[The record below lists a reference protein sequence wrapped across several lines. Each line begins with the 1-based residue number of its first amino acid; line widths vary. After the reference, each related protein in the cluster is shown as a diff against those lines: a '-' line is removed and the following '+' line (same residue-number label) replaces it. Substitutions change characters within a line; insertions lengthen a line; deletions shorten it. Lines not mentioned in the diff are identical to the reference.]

1 MTFFTYQEVAKLG
14 LAHVGKDVRISRLAS
29 LHNPAGISVGDH
41 ARIDDF
47 CILSAGEGGIEI
59 GQYVHLAVFA
69 SLIGKGKIALGD
81 FSNLSSRVSIYSSND
96 DYSGQYMT
104 NPTVPPQFTNVTS
117 GPVSIGRHAIV
128 GSGAVILPNVSI
140 GEAAAIGA
148 LSLVRDDC
156 EPFGI
161 YVGAPARY
169 VKQRRRELLEI
180 EQRFLQSL
188 AVALNLP

>member
-1 MTFFTYQEVAKLG
+1 MTFFTCQEVSKLG

-47 CILSAGEGGIEI
+47 CVLSAGEGGIEI
-59 GQYVHLAVFA
+59 GQHVHLAVFV
-69 SLIGKGKIALGD
+69 SLMGKGKIALGD
-81 FSNLSSRVSIYSSND
+81 FSGMSSRVSVYSSND

-104 NPTVPPQFTNVTS
+104 NPTLPPQFTNVTS

-128 GSGAVILPNVSI
+128 GSGAIIMPNVSI
-140 GEAAAIGA
+140 GEGAAIGA

-161 YVGAPARY
+161 YVGVPARY
-169 VKQRRRELLEI
+169 VTQRRRELLEI
-180 EQRFLQSL
+180 EHLLQST
-188 AVALNLP
+188 ASP